1 MDSEIRPATM
11 DPEELEKMLNPLSA
25 EDIAALEDVD
35 AIVAVT
41 DRLLTRAEMAGM
53 DMVAIRKELSEN
65 QQKARALLAA
75 FDMRRS

>member
-1 MDSEIRPATM
+1 M